1 MLFKNI
7 FTRLSQ
13 LPTDEKEI
21 LVEKLKFQILEN
33 KNTYQSKTEEYK
45 RDCCP
50 KCGSHHFIK
59 YGFNKSLEQRY
70 QCKKQ
75 TCKTIFSDST
85 GSAIHR
91 LQLKDKWYEYVDTM
105 FNGDFYSTREMGKR
119 INVCHKTAFFWRDK
133 ILFAIAKKATKLFG
147 IVEIDDLHYSFN
159 QKGRKNLSSSKKR
172 GRQNNKQGDNSESV
186 KVLATADREGDLILD
201 VVRIGR
207 LKASDVKKSI
217 GGIINKETN
226 ILTSDK
232 HPSLKAFA
240 KAFRIQHETF
250 LAKYHSRAKIY
261 HVNTINEKAG
271 RLKTLV
277 NRGFKGVATKY
288 LHNYCNW
295 FTLIES
301 LKQSSIDFFDESF
314 HSHTSW
320 SDFMKREVN
329 YQIYLTNYS
338 NLKD

>member
-7 FTRLSQ
+7 LTRLSQ
-13 LPTDEKEI
+13 LPTEEKET
-21 LVEKLKFQILEN
+21 LVEKLKGQIFED

-45 RDCCP
+45 RDSCP
-50 KCGSHHFIK
+50 KCGSYHYIK
-59 YGFNKSLEQRY
+59 YGFNNSLEQRY
-70 QCKKQ
+70 QCKKE

-85 GSAIHR
+85 GSAIYR
-91 LQLKDKWYEYVDTM
+91 LQLKNKWYEYIDTM
-105 FNGDFYSTREMGKR
+105 FDGGFYSTREMARK
-119 INVCHKTAFFWRDK
+119 INICHKTAFFWRHK
-133 ILFAIAKKATKLFG
+133 ALFSISKKVTKLFG
-147 IVEIDDLHYSFN
+147 IVEIDDLHYSFS
-159 QKGRKNLSSSKKR
+159 QKGRRDLESPKKR
-172 GRQNNKQGDNSESV
+172 GKQDNKPGDNAESV
-186 KVLATADREGDLILD
+186 KVLATMDRENDMILD

-217 GGIINKETN
+217 GGIINKDTN

-232 HPSLKAFA
+232 HPSLKSFA
-240 KAFRIQHETF
+240 KAFKIQHETF

-277 NRGFKGVATKY
+277 NRRFKGVSTKY

-301 LKQSSIDFFDESF
+301 VKSNSIDFFDESF
-314 HSHTSW
+314 HSNNSW
-320 SDFMKREVN
+320 IDFMKRETN
-329 YQIYLTNYS
+329 YQSFLANQS
-338 NLKD
+338 SLSG

>member
-1 MLFKNI
+1 MLIKNI

-13 LPTDEKEI
+13 LPTEEKET
-21 LVEKLKFQILEN
+21 LVEELKVQIFED
-33 KNTYQSKTEEYK
+33 KNTYQSKTEEYR

-70 QCKKQ
+70 QCKKE

-85 GSAIHR
+85 GSVIYR
-91 LQLKDKWYEYVDTM
+91 LHLKSKWYEYIDTM
-105 FNGDFYSTREMGKR
+105 FNGSFYSTREMGKKMR
-119 INVCHKTAFFWRDK
+119 ICHKTAFFWRHK
-133 ILFAIAKKATKLFG
+133 ILFSISKKVTKLFG
-147 IVEIDDLHYSFN
+147 IVEVDDLHYSFN
-159 QKGRKNLSSSKKR
+159 QKGRQNLNSPKKR

-186 KVLATADREGDLILD
+186 KILATTDREGDMILD

-232 HPSLKAFA
+232 HPSLKSFA
-240 KAFRIQHETF
+240 KAFKIQHETF
-250 LAKYHSRAKIY
+250 LAKHHSRAKIY

-277 NRGFKGVATKY
+277 NRSFKGVSTKY

-301 LKQSSIDFFDESF
+301 LKRNSIDFFDESF

-320 SDFMKREVN
+320 ESFMKREIN
-329 YQIYLTNYS
+329 YQVFLTNYS
-338 NLKD
+338 TLTG